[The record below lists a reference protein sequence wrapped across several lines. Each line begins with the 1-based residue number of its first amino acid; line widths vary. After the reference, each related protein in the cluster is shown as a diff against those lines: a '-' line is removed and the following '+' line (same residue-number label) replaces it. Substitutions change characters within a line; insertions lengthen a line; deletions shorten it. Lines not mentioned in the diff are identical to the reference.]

1 MAEFMR
7 LICHAFRPPACPT
20 RRVRRAHRA
29 LILLLCLCTFT
40 AHVCAQDLGVEPLR
54 ELTFLKGKPFRVIV
68 PIGPELQPLP
78 LPDKEALR
86 KEIEPTVPKKRS
98 WIRYIGYPI
107 VGFPRDVAAS
117 VVDFAQY
124 PAAIAGACAS
134 LPMLPVAFPGR
145 DKDLERFNFCCNVT
159 LFVSTFPFGLVSGLV
174 LRSGSGDPPG
184 WYFYVRSR
192 GRVEWIAPYFGGRRN
207 TDFVSQEHFLFPHL
221 NTWKFKSIDER
232 TIGRRVE
239 QQYGELRAKVSTQNE
254 DRAAKRA
261 EMEKRNLDA
270 EAWNRPVRQDIAL
283 INDRIRQHNIA
294 TKQRVEQLRREGS
307 IPIARF
313 QQLISAYNTRVAA
326 FNGAAAHGELEP
338 FPRLSIQPPNLYPD
352 AVRLE
357 DDGDQRLMGGESAT
371 LHFDLHNAGPGDAY
385 DVQIKPTFDYDK
397 VTVQPTRV
405 GFLGT
410 GQKKAVEVAIAA
422 DSYVKDGTLNLRLD
436 LSDFEHL
443 GRPLVT
449 QIPVVHKPLPKLRIA
464 GVEIADGKS
473 GFADGNGNGTVENGE
488 SIQLS
493 VRVVNEGEGHADA
506 VRVALE
512 DCDKDLTLTC
522 ADASL
527 GRVAAG
533 ETREALLGLRLP
545 RTYTADGIALSLRV
559 SEQHGFGETAKRFSY
574 PVTHR
579 QPKFTVTKK
588 LVDGSPNVPGYM
600 DGQLQVGE
608 TAELQVQLQNVADID
623 AEGVEVALEVKDKD
637 APVLVAR
644 CRAGKVP
651 AGRQSPRL
659 SLSWQVSRRFKPKEV
674 RVALRVTQEDFPE
687 EVHELSFPVSPEKV
701 GVVAIG
707 PKPGEAGK
715 RQNMPPMIVISSPR
729 DGARVE
735 DPNVRV
741 TGSAADD
748 TGLVRLALQVDGA
761 DVTELAQKGVGG
773 VTATAQVRNRVDI
786 DQVVTL
792 LPGERTILV
801 RAVDTDGAEEV
812 RRVRVTYSPRA
823 GTLWL
828 VAIGIDE
835 YSDPRLRLHYAAKD
849 AQAVHDFYVNHTPAG
864 YKRVASKVLLN
875 ANATKQAVERAL
887 TTFLRSADKDDTIL
901 IYFSGHGGPEAGRPA
916 DVYLW
921 PVNVSLDDMYPTA
934 VQMAQVKSLVNQR
947 YRAGRV
953 VLIADACHAGGIGE
967 SYVKGP
973 GDTRAIAA
981 CLRSLASASGRLVFS
996 ASEGAELS
1004 REDPSLGGGHGVFT
1018 HFLLE
1023 ALRGKGDS
1031 NGDSLVTAREA
1042 YDYVYTKVKEHTSG
1056 QQHPR
1061 IDGAGDFGNIP
1072 LASRGSE

>member
-7 LICHAFRPPACPT
+7 LICHAVRPPACPT
-20 RRVRRAHRA
+20 CRARRAHRA
-29 LILLLCLCTFT
+29 LVVLVCLCS
-40 AHVCAQDLGVEPLR
+40 ANVCAQDLRVDPLR
-54 ELTFLKGKPFRVIV
+54 ELTFLKDKPLRAIV

-98 WIRYIGYPI
+98 WIRYIAYPI
-107 VGFPRDVAAS
+107 VGFPRDVAAA
-117 VVDFAQY
+117 VVDTVQVGPFFAGG
-124 PAAIAGACAS
+124 IVSRIGTGGA
-134 LPMLPVAFPGR
+134 LVFTPPGWLLMKTVE
-145 DKDLERFNFCCNVT
+145 DDTWWDLTWNVGGVPCT
-159 LFVSTFPFGLVSGLV
+159 VPFGVVSGLL
-174 LRSGSGDPPG
+174 LRPGSHDPPA
-184 WYFYVRSR
+184 WFIYAR
-192 GRVEWIAPYFGGRRN
+192 GDDWGCFCGGRKRK
-207 TDFVSQEHFLFPHL
+207 HFFFPHL
-221 NTWKFKSIDER
+221 NTWKFSSIDQR
-232 TIGRRVE
+232 AVQAT
-239 QQYGELRAKVSTQNE
+239 LRQRYAQVQDQVKTQNAQ
-254 DRAAKRA
+254 RAAKRA
-261 EMEKRNLDA
+261 PIEKRNSEA
-270 EAWNRPVRQDIAL
+270 EAWNREASAELTRANV
-283 INDRIRQHNIA
+283 RIREHNAAMEQMLARLRSEGRVPAARIA
-294 TKQRVEQLRREGS
+294 QLV
-307 IPIARF
+307 A
-313 QQLISAYNTRVAA
+313 AYNKGAREFNQAA
-326 FNGAAAHGELEP
+326 ERGELLSL
-338 FPRLSIQPPNLYPD
+338 PRLSLSPPNLYAS
-352 AVRLE
+352 AVRFE
-357 DDGDQRLMGGESAT
+357 DDGDQRLRGGESAV
-371 LHFDLHNAGPGDAY
+371 LRFDVHNAGPGDAY

-397 VTVQPTRV
+397 VTVNPTRV

-410 GQKKAVEVAIAA
+410 EQKKAVEVAIAA
-422 DSYVKDGTLNLRLD
+422 DSYVRDGTLKLRLD
-436 LSDFEHL
+436 LSDFQHL

-449 QIPVVHKPLPKLRIA
+449 EIPVVHKPLPKLRIA

-473 GFADGNGNGTVENGE
+473 GFADGNGNAIIENGE

-493 VRVVNEGEGHADA
+493 VRVVNEGEGQAVA
-506 VRVALE
+506 VRVLLE
-512 DCDKDLTLTC
+512 DYDKDLTLVCT
-522 ADASL
+522 DASL

-864 YKRVASKVLLN
+864 YKRVVPNLLLN
-875 ANATKQAVERAL
+875 ATATKQAVEHAL